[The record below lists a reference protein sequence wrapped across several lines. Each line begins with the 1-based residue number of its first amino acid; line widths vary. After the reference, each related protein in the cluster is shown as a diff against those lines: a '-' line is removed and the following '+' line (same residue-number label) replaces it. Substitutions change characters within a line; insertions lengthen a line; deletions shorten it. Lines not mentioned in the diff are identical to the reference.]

1 MKFYLHSIGCRLN
14 QSEMEHLGRQ
24 LTAAGHALVLDP
36 AESDIAI
43 LNTCAVT
50 AEAERATG
58 QQTRR
63 IHRSQSDARIIL
75 TGCHATLAPDILA
88 KLNGVTQVV
97 PNRQKERLIQIV
109 LPEATSDAQPF
120 DQEPLTRQT
129 LVGGQSR
136 TRAFVKV
143 QDGCHNRCT
152 FCITTLARGDSHS
165 RRVADVVSDIQ
176 DLVAAGY
183 QEAALTGVHLGS
195 YGRDLDRPI
204 GLRELVQ
211 AILTHTDIPRL
222 RLSSLEPWDIAPDFF
237 ELWDNPRLLPHL
249 HLPLQAGCDRTLRRM
264 ARRTSQAAFRQL
276 ADTARAAIPD
286 LNLTTDIIC
295 GFPGESEADFAESL
309 AYVAELG
316 FSRLHVFTYSAR
328 PGTAAANM
336 PGQIAPAEKK
346 ERTRRMLAQGQT
358 CGLTYH
364 RRYEGRVLP
373 VLWEG
378 VTGADD
384 AGLRWVGYTHNY
396 IRVQASGGPDW
407 HNRIMPMRL
416 RAAQAEGMSGELSAS
431 APV

>member
-14 QSEMEHLGRQ
+14 QSEMEQLGRQ
-24 LTAAGHALVLDP
+24 LAAAGHALVLDS

-63 IHRSQSDARIIL
+63 IRRSNADVRIVL
-75 TGCHATLAPDILA
+75 TGCHATLSPEALA
-88 KLNGVTQVV
+88 TLGGVTQVI
-97 PNRQKERLIQIV
+97 PNRAKEQLIQIV
-109 LPEATSDAQPF
+109 LPEASHPAQPF
-120 DQEPLTRQT
+120 DQEPLTR
-129 LVGGQSR
+129 LAPISGQSH

-152 FCITTLARGDSHS
+152 FCITTVARGDSRS
-165 RRVADVVSDIQ
+165 RRIADVVSDIQ
-176 DLVAAGY
+176 ALAATGY

-195 YGRDLDRPI
+195 YGRDLDRPTD
-204 GLRELVQ
+204 LRALVQ
-211 AILTHTDIPRL
+211 AILAHTDMPRL
-222 RLSSLEPWDIAPDFF
+222 RLSSLEPWDISPDFF
-237 ELWDNPRLLPHL
+237 ELWGNPRLLPHL

-264 ARRTSQAAFRQL
+264 ARRTSQAAFREL
-276 ADTARAAIPD
+276 VHTARAAIPD

-309 AYVAELG
+309 AYVAELD
-316 FSRLHVFTYSAR
+316 FSRLHVFTYSTR

-336 PGQIAPAEKK
+336 PNQIAPAEKK
-346 ERTRRMLAQGQT
+346 ERTRRMLALGQT
-358 CGLTYH
+358 AGLAFH

-378 VTGADD
+378 MTGADD
-384 AGLRWVGYTHNY
+384 AGLRWIGYTHNY
-396 IRVQASGGPDW
+396 IRVQVSGGPDW
-407 HNRIMPMRL
+407 HNRIMPVRL
-416 RAAQAEGMSGELSAS
+416 RQAQTEGMLGEIIPA
-431 APV
+431 AWD